1 MFRILIYYVP
11 IWYALLASSPFPA
24 YIPRSSIAI
33 IIVLY
38 SMVGLEIVKRRQAL
52 KSVTTDSSALLDLDD
67 TVMPTEEPSAIPVE
81 TSPSINHASH
91 GSTNGSVLTA
101 KRSHSQRHTPKR
113 SSLSFRQY
121 ILMPLFFFLALLT
134 VWVAPSTNRVAT
146 FIDPAFASFPLLVT
160 VGVTGSL
167 RGFWNGLVFIAVGMK
182 SWKRRREEEEIAL
195 RPPTT
200 SDQLR

>member
-1 MFRILIYYVP
+1 MIYYVP
-11 IWYALLASSPFPA
+11 IWYALLAPSPFSA
-24 YIPRSSIAI
+24 YIARFSIAI

-38 SMVGLEIVKRRQAL
+38 CMVGLEIVKRHQAL
-52 KSVTTDSSALLDLDD
+52 KSIATDSSALLDLDD
-67 TVMPTEEPSAIPVE
+67 TVMPAEEPSAIPVE
-81 TSPSINHASH
+81 SSPSINHSSH
-91 GSTNGSVLTA
+91 RSSDGPVLTT
-101 KRSHSQRHTPKR
+101 KRSYGQLHTPKR

-121 ILMPLFFFLALLT
+121 ILLPLFFFLALLT